1 MAVRD
6 LPGEAGGTVTD
17 ASVAVAAGGV
27 GRSVR
32 RIIVFTLLFV
42 LVAISASGVGDLLG
56 RLLDSG
62 RLLASGDVTG
72 LALSLAFTLIAGPLA
87 ALLWWFTWRGMSERI
102 ERESLSWGFY
112 LAAMSTVALVL
123 GVSPLLAA
131 ASALIGGDWQPSD
144 FATGIA
150 WVAVWVAHHWMS
162 RHPDRGPSRLTGGAP
177 VLGYFFGIVIGAGG
191 AVSALSSVF
200 DAAITSTA
208 DSMVAGNPWWRFA
221 LQGLV
226 WMIGGALVWWWHW
239 TRIGARN
246 LQTGFSEVVLIMV
259 AALGSVMLALGGVAT
274 ALYVLLRLAFNQGV
288 PVGTILDPLDA
299 AIASAAVGA
308 LIWTYYRGIVASGP
322 EPRARG
328 TRLVTSGV
336 ALVAAA
342 SGIGVIV
349 NSLLAAVGTPLAE
362 TGVRPLL
369 LGGIS
374 ALVVGGPV
382 WWLVWRPTRQLDP
395 AWRGDAARRVYLIV
409 VFGLSALVAIVTLLL
424 IGSRLFEFAL
434 GDVSGQSLLDRVRAP
449 LGLLVATALAAG
461 YHFAIWQR
469 DRSVVTT
476 PARVRSIA
484 RVILVTGSD
493 PGSLVPVIRAATGAE
508 VTVWRRADV
517 AAVEPSTERLQ
528 AALEGV
534 TAERVLVITG
544 AEDRIDVIALQG

>member
-1 MAVRD
+1 M
-6 LPGEAGGTVTD
+6 TD
-17 ASVAVAAGGV
+17 ARVTASAGGV

-32 RIIVFTLLFV
+32 RIIVFTLLFA
-42 LVAISASGVGDLLG
+42 LVFITATGVGDLLG

-62 RLLASGDVTG
+62 RLLAGSDVTG
-72 LALSLAFTLIAGPLA
+72 LALSLAFALIAGPLA
-87 ALLWWFTWRGMSERI
+87 VLLWWFTWRGMRERA

-123 GVSPLLAA
+123 GVSPLLVT

-144 FATGIA
+144 FATGVA
-150 WVAVWVAHHWMS
+150 WVAVWGAHHWMS
-162 RHPDRGPSRLTGGAP
+162 RHPGKRPGRLTGGAP

-208 DSMVAGNPWWRFA
+208 DSMVVGDPWWRFA

-239 TRIGARN
+239 TRIGARS
-246 LQTGFSEVVLIMV
+246 LQTGFSEVVLIVV
-259 AALGSVMLALGGVAT
+259 AALGSVVLALGGVAT

-288 PVGTILDPLDA
+288 PVATILDPLAA
-299 AIASAAVGA
+299 AIASTAVGA

-328 TRLVTSGV
+328 TRLATSGV

-349 NSLLAAVGTPLAE
+349 NSLLAAIGTPLAE

-395 AWRGDAARRVYLIV
+395 AWRGDAARRIYLIV
-409 VFGLSALVAIVTLLL
+409 VFGLSALVAIITLLL
-424 IGSRLFEFAL
+424 IGYRLFEFAL
-434 GDVSGQSLLDRVRAP
+434 GNVSGQSLLDRVRVS

-469 DRSVVTT
+469 DRSVVAT
-476 PARVRSIA
+476 PAGVQTIA
-484 RVILVTGSD
+484 RVFLVTGSD
-493 PGSLVPVIRAATGAE
+493 PGGLVPVIRAATGAE

-517 AAVEPSTERLQ
+517 EAVGPSPERLEV
-528 AALEGV
+528 ALEGV
-534 TAERVLVITG
+534 SADRVLVITG
-544 AEDRIDVIALQG
+544 ADDRIDVIPLRG